1 MKAETWLVAGLLAIA
16 VPASAQPAGSSTQA
30 STASSQASGDPRGR
44 VASTNDGDAGLWWV
58 PIADTNGKKRWRAEA
73 ARISRNNPEGHMNV
87 ANFTAAVSYGLGE
100 RTDVY
105 ASWDVITRAD
115 RDTSTLF
122 ITTDPER
129 GGVFTAN
136 PYARSSWSGNK
147 LGDLRLGTKYALL
160 SEAAG
165 NKVGLAG
172 RFTAT
177 LPTAQA
183 DAGGGFGAP
192 AIDMSGVLSKWAT
205 PKVVVSSEVGFLLR
219 KNPSDPIEVHVP
231 NVWHWGG
238 GIGITPNDHWLIHS
252 EFMGENPRRDNAKLD
267 GTLVAT
273 DGSLSPPVNTVDNTQ
288 HYTAGVTWFA
298 SNGFFIGGEA
308 RWDWPM
314 LDRVAAAKQQSN
326 DYLDY
331 YVRIGW
337 SPLHRQPPP
346 PPPVT
351 PTAPTP
357 PPAAAPPAPAPAPR
371 PTPPPAPAPAPA
383 PRVYTFEDV
392 HFDFDRYSLRPEA
405 LRVLEQ
411 AVTAMK
417 ESPTLRLTIEGHTC
431 SIGTS
436 EYNLALGDRRA
447 NSVRDYLVNNG
458 VAANRL
464 VTVSYGEERP
474 KHDNSREETRRL
486 NRRAALVVRLEP

>member
-1 MKAETWLVAGLLAIA
+1 MKAETWMVAGLLAMA
-16 VPASAQPAGSSTQA
+16 VPAFAQPAGSSTQA
-30 STASSQASGDPRGR
+30 STASSQASSDQRGR

-58 PIADTNGKKRWRAEA
+58 PIADTNGKKHWRAEA
-73 ARISRNNPEGHMNV
+73 ARISRNNPQGHMNV
-87 ANFTAAVSYGLGE
+87 ANFTAAVSYGLAE
-100 RTDVY
+100 RADVY
-105 ASWDVITRAD
+105 ASWDVITRSD
-115 RDTSTLF
+115 RDTQTLF
-122 ITTDPER
+122 IPTDPER
-129 GGVFTAN
+129 GGVFTDV

-147 LGDLRLGTKYALL
+147 LGDLRVGTKLAIL

-165 NKVGLAG
+165 NKVGLAA
-172 RFTAT
+172 RFTGT

-183 DAGGGFGAP
+183 GAGGGFGGP

-205 PKVVVSSEVGFLLR
+205 PKVVLSAEGGFLLR

-231 NVWHWGG
+231 NVVHWGG
-238 GIGITPNDHWLIHS
+238 GVGVTPNDHWLLHS
-252 EFMGENPRRDNAKLD
+252 EFMGEIPRRDNARLD

-273 DGSLSPPVNTVDNTQ
+273 DGSISPTVNTVDNTQ
-288 HYTAGVTWFA
+288 QLTAGLTWFA
-298 SNGFFIGGEA
+298 SNGFFIGGEL

-314 LDRVAAAKQQSN
+314 LPRVAAAQQQSN

-331 YVRIGW
+331 HVRIGW
-337 SPLHRQPPP
+337 SPLHRLPP

-351 PTAPTP
+351 PAPPTP

-371 PTPPPAPAPAPA
+371 PTPPPTPAPAPA
-383 PRVYTFEDV
+383 PKVYTFEDV

-417 ESPTLRLTIEGHTC
+417 ESSTLRLTIEGHTC

-447 NSVRDYLVNNG
+447 NAVRDYLTSQG
-458 VAANRL
+458 IAANRL

-474 KHDNSREETRRL
+474 KFDNGREETRRL
-486 NRRAALVVRLEP
+486 NRRAALVVRLEQ